1 MAAILARSTH
11 PYIRKVNVRR
21 DLLAVAD
28 LIEVCFASTLD
39 DDGREYLR
47 QMRWAARD
55 MNYLSWMQGAAERIG
70 SPLYGFVWEENG
82 RIIGNLS
89 LIPFNRRGKITYLI
103 ANVAVHPD
111 HRRRGIGHVLTQTAL
126 DHLRERGVETVWLQ
140 VRDDNQVAH
149 HLYLSEGFVER
160 ARRTAWLSRGLALMS
175 PRPVPDGITV
185 QRRRPRDWPLH
196 RQWLNNVYPPEIA
209 WNLPLSMNRLAPSL
223 WQELFRWLQGEAVSN
238 WVARSGDHPVGFLT
252 WEPMR
257 SASDP
262 LWLAVAPAAEELA
275 IRALLPYACSVLAG
289 KGKPLSVNY
298 AAGRAVDA
306 FQSSGFT
313 NYQTLIWMSI
323 DIAPPRG

>member
-1 MAAILARSTH
+1 MAATLTRTTH

-70 SPLYGFVWEENG
+70 SPLYGFVWEEND

-89 LIPFNRRGKITYLI
+89 LIPFNRRGKLTYLI
-103 ANVAVHPD
+103 ANVAVHPQF
-111 HRRRGIGHVLTQTAL
+111 RRRGIGHMLTQTAL
-126 DHLRERGVETVWLQ
+126 EHLRERAIETVWLQ

-149 HLYLSEGFVER
+149 HLYLAEGFVER
-160 ARRTAWLSRGLALMS
+160 TRRTNWQSRGLYLLT
-175 PRPVPDGITV
+175 RPAPVEITV
-185 QRRRPRDWPLH
+185 RPRRARDWPLQ
-196 RQWLNNVYPPEIA
+196 RRWLGDIYPPEIA
-209 WNLPLSMNRLAPSL
+209 WNLPLNPNRFAPGL
-223 WQELFRWLQGEAVSN
+223 WRGLFRWLQGESAAS
-238 WVARSGDHPVGFLT
+238 WAAMHGDRPLGFLS

-257 SASDP
+257 TASDP
-262 LWLAVAPAAEELA
+262 LWLAVLPHAEDAA
-275 IRALLPYACSVLAG
+275 IRALLPFARSMLAA

-298 AAGRAVDA
+298 PAGRAADA
-306 FQSSGFT
+306 FQSSGFF

-323 DIAPPRG
+323 DLDRTLS